1 MRSEDRTG
9 YERTKFEHW
18 VDADKGGCNTCAEV
32 LEAEAV
38 VAPEQGASCRLSGG
52 AWFSPYDDRFIQEP
66 GGVDIDHLARLAEAW
81 DFGAFDWSAQEREA
95 YANDL
100 GDERVLIAVSA
111 ASNRSKAAP
120 APSTWL
126 PPAAGCRCQYVT
138 GWVATKM
145 RWALSVDT
153 HEQAAITEVLG
164 HCPNVTVTITP
175 AR

>member
-1 MRSEDRTG
+1 MRLARTTVAAAAVFAAFLASTTAHAAPAAAAPLNTVTLPVQDALAQLPVRSEDRTG

-38 VAPEQGASCRLSGG
+38 VAPEQGASCR
-52 AWFSPYDDRFIQEP
+52 
-66 GGVDIDHLARLAEAW
+66 
-81 DFGAFDWSAQEREA
+81 
-95 YANDL
+95 
-100 GDERVLIAVSA
+100 
-111 ASNRSKAAP
+111 
-120 APSTWL
+120 
-126 PPAAGCRCQYVT
+126 CQYVT

-145 RWALSVDT
+145 RWAPSVDT

>member
-38 VAPEQGASCRLSGG
+38 VAPEQG
-52 AWFSPYDDRFIQEP
+52 
-66 GGVDIDHLARLAEAW
+66 
-81 DFGAFDWSAQEREA
+81 
-95 YANDL
+95 
-100 GDERVLIAVSA
+100 VS
-111 ASNRSKAAP
+111 
-120 APSTWL
+120 
-126 PPAAGCRCQYVT
+126 CRCQYVT